1 MSAEIQLKLKN
12 AESSIAFMREQ
23 HAKTLE
29 GLHKEIQ
36 KLQQKN
42 ASEISWWRV
51 EGEWKAVLKY
61 AKPGIICAFPIH
73 IYYVS
78 IDRKPLKL
86 LPH

>member
-1 MSAEIQLKLKN
+1 MSAEIRLKLKN
-12 AESSIAFMREQ
+12 AESSIAFMQEQ

-51 EGEWKAVLKY
+51 EGGPVE
-61 AKPGIICAFPIH
+61 GCFEICQTRDNMH
-73 IYYVS
+73 IFY
-78 IDRKPLKL
+78 
-86 LPH
+86 PHILCVYR